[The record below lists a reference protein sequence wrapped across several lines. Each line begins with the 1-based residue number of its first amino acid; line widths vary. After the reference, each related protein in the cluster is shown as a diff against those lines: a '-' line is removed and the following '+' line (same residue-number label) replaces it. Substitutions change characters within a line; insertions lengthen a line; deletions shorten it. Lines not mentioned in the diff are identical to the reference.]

1 MMIIF
6 RGYRSRRRREEDGGL
21 RVRNNFSFICY
32 NYMYLLLVKEMWI
45 LDVEYI
51 CLVFVFFLQRQ
62 LFFKEKLVVEI
73 QFDLEINL
81 FFLLLFGFVLVVC
94 IYLVYL
100 FIEFKFIGRYIV
112 YIVMI
117 IFISIV
123 NILDYIVN
131 LKYIILYGK
140 LQIYC

>member
-1 MMIIF
+1 
-6 RGYRSRRRREEDGGL
+6 
-21 RVRNNFSFICY
+21 
-32 NYMYLLLVKEMWI
+32 MWNI
-45 LDVEYI
+45 YVW
-51 CLVFVFFLQRQ
+51 VFFFLQRQ

-100 FIEFKFIGRYIV
+100 FVEFMFIGRYIV

>member
-1 MMIIF
+1 M
-6 RGYRSRRRREEDGGL
+6 
-21 RVRNNFSFICY
+21 
-32 NYMYLLLVKEMWI
+32 
-45 LDVEYI
+45 
-51 CLVFVFFLQRQ
+51 
-62 LFFKEKLVVEI
+62 
-73 QFDLEINL
+73 
-81 FFLLLFGFVLVVC
+81 LVVC

-100 FIEFKFIGRYIV
+100 FIEFMFIGRYIV

-140 LQIYC
+140 L

>member
-1 MMIIF
+1 M
-6 RGYRSRRRREEDGGL
+6 
-21 RVRNNFSFICY
+21 
-32 NYMYLLLVKEMWI
+32 
-45 LDVEYI
+45 
-51 CLVFVFFLQRQ
+51 
-62 LFFKEKLVVEI
+62 
-73 QFDLEINL
+73 
-81 FFLLLFGFVLVVC
+81 LVVC

-140 LQIYC
+140 L